1 MKKKYSISFFVAII
15 LCLVMLSFAYQ
26 MSYNHQKEKVN
37 SKQNDQISVPTEGN
51 AAKAEVYY
59 LKDLNGF
66 VAVYKNDKKTI
77 YEYTDIRIDEL
88 PEEIASEVYGWKEIE
103 TAESLYGFLENYSS

>member
-1 MKKKYSISFFVAII
+1 MKKRYSISFFVVIL

-26 MSYNHQKEKVN
+26 VSYDHQKEQAN
-37 SKQNDQISVPTEGN
+37 LKQNEQISIPTEGN

-66 VAVYKNDKKTI
+66 VAVYQNDKKTI

-88 PEEIASEVYGWKEIE
+88 PEEIAGEVRSWKAIE
-103 TAESLYGFLENYSS
+103 TVESLYGFLENYSS